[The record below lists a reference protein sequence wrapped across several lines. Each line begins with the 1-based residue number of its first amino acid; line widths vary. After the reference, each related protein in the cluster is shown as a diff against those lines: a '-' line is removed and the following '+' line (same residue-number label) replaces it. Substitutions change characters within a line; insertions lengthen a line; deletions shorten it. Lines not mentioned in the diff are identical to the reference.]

1 MTVIT
6 TSNNIKGTIRGSGDV
21 RIEGQVNGKV
31 NITGQLVIA
40 ESGVAEATIA
50 ARAVTVAGGVVGDI
64 LAADRIELSPTAV
77 VEGNMTAPRI
87 LITDGATFRGQVL
100 MQDPGAK
107 EPPKVPDPVIT
118 TSSARRDQQND
129 KDAKE

>member
-6 TSNNIKGTIRGSGDV
+6 NSNNIKGTIRGSGDV
-21 RIEGQVNGKV
+21 RIEGQVNGKID
-31 NITGQLVIA
+31 ITGQLVIA
-40 ESGVAEATIA
+40 EGGAAEAKIA

-64 LAADRIELSPTAV
+64 LAADRIELAPTAV

-107 EPPKVPDPVIT
+107 EPPKVPEPVIT
-118 TSSARRDQQND
+118 TSSARRPQDQKND
-129 KDAKE
+129 DK